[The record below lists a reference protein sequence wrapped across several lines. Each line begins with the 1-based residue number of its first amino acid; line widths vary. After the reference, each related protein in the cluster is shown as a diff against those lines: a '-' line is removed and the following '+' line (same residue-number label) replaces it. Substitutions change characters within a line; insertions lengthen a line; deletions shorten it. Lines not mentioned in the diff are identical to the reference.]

1 MFKFGY
7 ALDML
12 KCGKKVARRGWN
24 GKGMFVYYVPE
35 NSYPA
40 RTEIAKKNL
49 GIWLS
54 IIHTLQLKMLM
65 EQLVHGFLVLMI
77 AWLKIGMRW
86 NNVSR

>member
-24 GKGMFVYYVPE
+24 GKGMFVYYIPE

-40 RTEIAKKNL
+40 RKEIEKKEFGDMVKYNPYFA
-49 GIWLS
+49 I
-54 IIHTLQLKMLM
+54 K
-65 EQLVHGFLVLMI
+65 
-77 AWLKIGMRW
+77 
-86 NNVSR
+86 NVNGTVSTWVPSLNDCLAEDWYEVE